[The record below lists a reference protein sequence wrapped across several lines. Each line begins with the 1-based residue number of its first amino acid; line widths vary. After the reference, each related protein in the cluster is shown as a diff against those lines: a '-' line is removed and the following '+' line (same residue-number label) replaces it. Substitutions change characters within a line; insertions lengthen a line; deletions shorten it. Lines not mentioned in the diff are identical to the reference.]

1 MLKMAVAYVDAWLR
15 MVRASLSEIYKTKRL
30 KRVGFLNR
38 KKVVGALET
47 ISKMLLVIK
56 GKTFLLT
63 ESTKIMIEIPN
74 SLPQKGLAI

>member
-1 MLKMAVAYVDAWLR
+1 MR
-15 MVRASLSEIYKTKRL
+15 INLSEIYRARRL
-30 KRVGFLNR
+30 KRVGFLNK
-38 KKVVGALET
+38 KKVVGAPET
-47 ISKMLLVIK
+47 MSKMLLVIK